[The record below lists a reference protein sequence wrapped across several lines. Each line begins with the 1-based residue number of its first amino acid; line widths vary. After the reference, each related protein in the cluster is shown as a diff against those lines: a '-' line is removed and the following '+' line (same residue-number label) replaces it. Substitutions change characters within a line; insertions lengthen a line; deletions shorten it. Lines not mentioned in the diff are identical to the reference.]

1 MTVIDTPEGIEFF
14 QLCARKGAL
23 SLEIRGLKR
32 HGRTAY
38 SICKEVY
45 GLKGSR
51 KSVLAQMQAMVDTAI
66 LQHQN
71 RGMGP
76 DEERTY

>member
-1 MTVIDTPEGIEFF
+1 MISETPDAIAFV

-23 SLEIRGLKR
+23 SLELKGLRR

-38 SICKEVY
+38 AICKSEY

-51 KSVLAQMQAMVDTAI
+51 KSVLAQMEALIEATIAKKHAAVAADAA
-66 LQHQN
+66 
-71 RGMGP
+71 
-76 DEERTY
+76 DVAE